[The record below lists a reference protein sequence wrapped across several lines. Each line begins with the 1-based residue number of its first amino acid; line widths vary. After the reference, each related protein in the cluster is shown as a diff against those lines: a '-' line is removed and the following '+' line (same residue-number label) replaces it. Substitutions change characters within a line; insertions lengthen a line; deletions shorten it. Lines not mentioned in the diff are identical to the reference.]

1 MISES
6 LARRYSVAL
15 FNLACDR
22 DILAQVSEEF
32 KLIHDLLK
40 NMDNFRH
47 FLFSPK
53 VDAARK
59 KGILKSVFGEKLS
72 HTMLYFLYLLIDKKR
87 QTLIMKMHSH
97 FVTLYNNY
105 YRRAE
110 ITIRPA
116 AALDKEIHD
125 EIKRVFEKM
134 LDKTVTVREK
144 VDKSLIGGFQI
155 QVNNTVYDA
164 SLAAKLRAIRQVLT
178 V

>member
-6 LARRYSVAL
+6 LARRYSLAL
-15 FNLACDR
+15 FNLARNR
-22 DILAQVSEEF
+22 DELERVSEEF

-40 NMDNFRH
+40 SMDNFRH

-53 VDAARK
+53 VEAAKK
-59 KGILKSVFGEKLS
+59 KGVLKSVFGKEMS

-87 QTLIMKMHSH
+87 QTLVMKMHSH
-97 FVTLYNNY
+97 FVTLYNNHY
-105 YRRAE
+105 KKAI

-116 AALDKEIHD
+116 VSLDRETHA

-134 LDKTVTVREK
+134 LNRTVTALEE
-144 VDKSLIGGFQI
+144 VDPSLIGGIQI
-155 QVNNTVYDA
+155 RVNNTVYDA
-164 SLAAKLRAIRQVLT
+164 SVANRLSAMRRVLM

>member
-15 FNLACDR
+15 FNLARNR
-22 DILAQVSEEF
+22 DELERVSEEF
-32 KLIHDLLK
+32 NLIHDLLK
-40 NMDNFRH
+40 SKDNFRH

-53 VDAARK
+53 VDSAKK
-59 KGILKSVFGEKLS
+59 KGVLKSVFGEKLS

-87 QTLIMKMHSH
+87 QTLIMKMYSH
-97 FVTLYNNY
+97 FVTLYNNHHK
-105 YRRAE
+105 RAE

-134 LDKTVTVREK
+134 LNRTVTALEE
-144 VDKSLIGGFQI
+144 VDPSLIGGIQI
-155 QVNNTVYDA
+155 RVNNTVYDA
-164 SLAAKLRAIRQVLT
+164 SVTNRLRAMRQVLMA
-178 V
+178 